1 MPPAAVIKTQ
11 GCTVTFTP
19 SKGSAKLSGKITR
32 ISVESPSAELVDMTG
47 LNDSVGNAYIVPT
60 GCQKGGSFTIE
71 FFVTGA
77 APTGLVGSYGSLT
90 ISANGFSYSRQ
101 VVCETAAFDLET
113 NSLVRGSAK
122 FVPTDYTG

>member
-19 SKGSAKLSGKITR
+19 NKGGGLNGKLTR

-60 GCQKGGSFTIE
+60 GCQKGGSFTVE
-71 FFVTGA
+71 FFVTGD
-77 APTGLVGSYGSLT
+77 APTDLVGRYGRLS
-90 ISANGFSYSRQ
+90 ISADGFSYSRQ

-113 NSLVRGSAK
+113 NGLVRGSAK

>member
-1 MPPAAVIKTQ
+1 MPPAAVKKTQ
-11 GCTVTFTP
+11 GCTVTFIP
-19 SKGSAKLSGKITR
+19 NKGGGLNGKLTR

-47 LNDSVGNAYIVPT
+47 LSDSVGNAYIVPT

-77 APTGLVGSYGSLT
+77 APTGLVGSYGSLL
-90 ISANGFSYSRQ
+90 ISANDFSYSRQ
-101 VVCETAAFDLET
+101 VVCETASFDLET